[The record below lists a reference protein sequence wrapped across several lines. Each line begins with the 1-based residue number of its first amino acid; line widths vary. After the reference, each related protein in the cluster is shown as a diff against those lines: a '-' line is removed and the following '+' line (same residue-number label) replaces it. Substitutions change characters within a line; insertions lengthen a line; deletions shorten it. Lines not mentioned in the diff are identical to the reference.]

1 MSLTFIDLFA
11 GIGGFHEALE
21 SMSATCVFAS
31 EIDPFARDIYIRN
44 RSNNLTGEFNQ
55 DFNEIFEG
63 SITKRIPKH
72 DILTAGFPCQP
83 FSKSGFQRG
92 IDDIRGNH
100 FLGIARIIEERRPR
114 VVLLENVRNLVGPKH
129 RQTWTTIREI
139 LRGLGYLLPDSP
151 TIFSPHLFPA
161 DLGGTPQ
168 SRERVFIVAIRDD
181 RRNKREI
188 HFESPLVN
196 KPVEGWNPADW
207 DLGKSVLQR
216 DSQIP
221 DLSDYQL
228 SEDEI
233 AVIDLWE
240 DFLIRVGSSEGR
252 KLPGFP
258 FWADEFRMK
267 KPDLSDLPSWK
278 SNFIRNNHNFYLAN
292 KFEVQNWL
300 SSNNYLR
307 SLTPSKRKLEWQA
320 DDLGSIW
327 DGLIQFRPSG
337 IRVKK
342 PTYAPAL
349 VAMNQTSIF
358 GPKKR
363 RLTVRE
369 AARLQGF
376 DDSLDFGDQANST
389 SYKQLGNAVAP
400 KTALFVLRECS
411 KSWPFFPQDIR
422 VELTK

>member
-1 MSLTFIDLFA
+1 MTLKFIDLFA

-21 SMSATCVFAS
+21 TIGAECVFAS
-31 EIDPFARDIYIRN
+31 EIDPNARQIYLNN
-44 RSNNLTGEFNQ
+44 RGKNLHGEFNE
-55 DFNEIFEG
+55 DFNEIFSG
-63 SITKRIPKH
+63 SVKSRIGEH

-92 IDDIRGNH
+92 IEDIRGNH

-114 VVLLENVRNLVGPKH
+114 IVLLENVRNLVGPKH

-139 LRGLGYLLPDSP
+139 LRGLGYLLPDYP

-161 DLGGTPQ
+161 DLGGSPQ

-181 RRNKREI
+181 RRRKQEI
-188 HFESPLVN
+188 QIESPLTN
-196 KPVEGWNPADW
+196 RPIEGWDPKNW
-207 DLGKSVLQR
+207 NLNESVLQK
-216 DSQIP
+216 DSQIK
-221 DLSDYQL
+221 DLSDYRL
-228 SEDEI
+228 TENEI
-233 AVIDLWE
+233 AVLDLWE
-240 DFLIRVGSSEGR
+240 DFLRRVGSLEGR
-252 KLPGFP
+252 RLPGFP

-267 KPDLSDLPSWK
+267 KPDLSGMPPWK
-278 SNFIRNNHNFYLAN
+278 SNFVRNNQNFYVTHKYELMDWMKEN
-292 KFEVQNWL
+292 G
-300 SSNNYLR
+300 YLR
-307 SLTPSKRKLEWQA
+307 NLTASKRKLEWQA
-320 DDLGSIW
+320 DDLESIW

-358 GPKKR
+358 GPRKR

-376 DDSLDFGDQANST
+376 DDGLNFGDQANST

-411 KSWPFFPQDIR
+411 KVWSFFPQDIR
-422 VELTK
+422 VELAK